1 MGKAIAD
8 QVPQRTLVPFED
20 AGQILFYE
28 QPQKLNAALIVGFN
42 RKLTSVEKSIRLLS
56 AQNFG

>member
-8 QVPQRTLVPFED
+8 QVPQRTLVRFED